1 MNKIITNTIFVFI
14 AVIIFVVLGNMVFL
28 LNIKQQLNK
37 AESDLLAKR
46 QEIEVI
52 KNSLENTATASQKIS
67 DNVVLSEGQEG
78 QLMGIFINEYLQKHF
93 KVKNYDLYSSYIY
106 KPENPNNEISAS
118 NMSNSSLTLETEK
131 IPQLDENGMP
141 VNAYQD
147 SSNDEWSGLKVLP
160 IKIAFVA
167 TSEQFCTILD
177 YFQQLPVNTIRL
189 ADLIMNDDVISGTLV
204 FAFPLNDYN

>member
-28 LNIKQQLNK
+28 LNIQQQLNK

>member
-28 LNIKQQLNK
+28 LNIQQQLNK

-78 QLMGIFINEYLQKHF
+78 QLMGIFINESLQKHF